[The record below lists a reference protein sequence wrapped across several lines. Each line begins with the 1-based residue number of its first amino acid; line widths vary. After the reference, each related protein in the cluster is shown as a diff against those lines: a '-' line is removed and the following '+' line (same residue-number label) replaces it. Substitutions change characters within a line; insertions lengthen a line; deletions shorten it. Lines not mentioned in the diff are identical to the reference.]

1 MQNLSK
7 AWGRLGPGLL
17 FAAAAIG
24 VSHLVLSTQAGG
36 QYGFGLLWLLFL
48 ANLAKYPFFEFA
60 LRYAQKTGKSL
71 LQGYQELGQWVLL
84 LFIGLTLGT
93 MFSVQAA
100 VSFVSA
106 ALAGPIFGLNQ
117 PLYMSAGLLVFAAAV
132 LLLGRYKLL
141 DQLMKYMVFSL
152 SMLTLLALIR
162 LLFRPLPE
170 IDYTPFFSLEAGHL
184 AFIIAFV
191 GWMPAPLDLSVWQSI
206 WTLEKKKN
214 QADFGWKEAQFDFQL
229 GYGVSVFLAIC
240 FMALGAILLGG
251 SDFPQKAVA
260 FAQQLLKVYEAALGP
275 WAALWVSWAAFI
287 CMFSTLITCL
297 DALSRTM
304 AQAMNLAFP
313 KQPFWHR
320 QGLWIGILIGGAL
333 LIIFAFLQAMGQLIF
348 IATALSFLSTPFFAW
363 ANSRLAFGLPKAE
376 APSPPMR
383 YLAYFAGGFLLL
395 FCGLYLFSLLR

>member
-7 AWGRLGPGLL
+7 AWERLGPGLL

-60 LRYAQKTGKSL
+60 LRYAQKTGKTL

-117 PLYMSAGLLVFAAAV
+117 PLYMSAGLLLFAAAV

-170 IDYTPFFSLEAGHL
+170 IDYAPFFSLEAGHL

-206 WTLEKKKN
+206 WTLEKKRN

-240 FMALGAILLGG
+240 FMA
-251 SDFPQKAVA
+251 V
-260 FAQQLLKVYEAALGP
+260 
-275 WAALWVSWAAFI
+275 
-287 CMFSTLITCL
+287 
-297 DALSRTM
+297 LS
-304 AQAMNLAFP
+304 A
-313 KQPFWHR
+313 K
-320 QGLWIGILIGGAL
+320 
-333 LIIFAFLQAMGQLIF
+333 
-348 IATALSFLSTPFFAW
+348 
-363 ANSRLAFGLPKAE
+363 
-376 APSPPMR
+376 
-383 YLAYFAGGFLLL
+383 AGG
-395 FCGLYLFSLLR
+395 